1 MSPSSTIEVPEAPQQ
16 VTPSGGTK
24 KRSATFN
31 GSMVRRALVDSV
43 IKLSPRHMKANPV
56 MFVVEIGSVLTT
68 FYLIRDFGTAS
79 SSENVFALGV
89 VIWLWF
95 TVLFANF
102 AEAVAEGRG
111 KAQAD
116 TLRKTRAETV
126 AYVQRGDDVVEV
138 ASSQLQLGDL
148 CVVTPGQL
156 IPGTATSSKGSPP

>member
-1 MSPSSTIEVPEAPQQ
+1 MTSTLEARTPPSRSL
-16 VTPSGGTK
+16 SGLAQG
-24 KRSATFN
+24 RSAMFN
-31 GSMVRRALVDSV
+31 SAMVRRALVDSLV
-43 IKLSPRHMKANPV
+43 KLSPRHMSPTRSCSWWSSAACSLP
-56 MFVVEIGSVLTT
+56 STS
-68 FYLIRDFGTAS
+68 IRDFGS
-79 SSENVFALGV
+79 SSTSENVFALGV

-148 CVVTPGQL
+148 CVVAPG
-156 IPGTATSSKGSPP
+156 S